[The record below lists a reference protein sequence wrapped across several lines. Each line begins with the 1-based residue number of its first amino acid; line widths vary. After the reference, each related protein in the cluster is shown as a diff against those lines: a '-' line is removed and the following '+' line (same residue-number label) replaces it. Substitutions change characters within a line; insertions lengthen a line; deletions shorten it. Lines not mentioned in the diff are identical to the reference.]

1 MKYRP
6 PGTEFAKIQLTKLGI
21 NSPHF
26 CTAHQELMD
35 FSDKTVV
42 DVGFQSENF
51 VAQVVEGPANVL
63 HPREND
69 NEDTLIQTTNTT
81 IQSTKMLSQLMQQIQ
96 QTQTLMA

>member
-1 MKYRP
+1 M
-6 PGTEFAKIQLTKLGI
+6 
-21 NSPHF
+21 
-26 CTAHQELMD
+26 
-35 FSDKTVV
+35 V

-51 VAQVVEGPANVL
+51 VAQVVEGPDNVL